1 MSTEGL
7 QKFGTAGYQY
17 RGVSIRNR
25 SGSRGRKMYEVDVT
39 KFATD
44 QFRSQFYDSVERH
57 KLYVYTLADSIA
69 MINDMFE
76 NGDLA

>member
-39 KFATD
+39 KFATE
-44 QFRSQFYDSVERH
+44 QFRSQFFESVERH
-57 KLYVYTLADSIA
+57 KLFVDTLAKSVA
-69 MINDMFE
+69 MIDEMFE
-76 NGDLA
+76 SGDLA